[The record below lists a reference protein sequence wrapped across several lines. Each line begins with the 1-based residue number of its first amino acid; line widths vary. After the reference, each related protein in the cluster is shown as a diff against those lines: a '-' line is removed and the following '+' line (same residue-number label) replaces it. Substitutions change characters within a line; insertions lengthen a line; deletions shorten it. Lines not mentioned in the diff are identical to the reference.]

1 MTMKETFR
9 QQLADA
15 IGRKYI
21 DRIVKQVVETP
32 SCFANLYALTK
43 DEDETTA
50 WHAAWA
56 CEKLSICCPGLFIAP
71 EDLRGELMLR
81 ARSCLHGG
89 IRRLLLNLLLH
100 LPVSV
105 PIDVP
110 FLNFCLGN
118 MLSPSETPA
127 GQAASIKLAYALCSK
142 EPELLEELRLCL
154 ENMEPEYYTAAV
166 QCARNNVLKKL
177 RKHIGSPSRETI
189 TL

>member
-1 MTMKETFR
+1 MKETFK

-15 IGRKYI
+15 LGRKYI
-21 DRIVKQVVETP
+21 DRIVEQVAENP
-32 SCFANLYALTK
+32 SCFADLYALTK

-50 WHAAWA
+50 WRAAWA
-56 CEKLSICCPGLFIAP
+56 CEKLSICRPGLFAAP
-71 EDLRGELMLR
+71 EDLRSELMLR
-81 ARSCLHGG
+81 VQTCKHGG
-89 IRRLLLNLLLH
+89 IRRLLLNMLLH
-100 LPVSV
+100 LPVFV

-127 GQAASIKLAYALCSK
+127 GQAASIKLAYALCCK

-166 QCARNNVLKKL
+166 QCARSNVLKKI
-177 RKHIGSPSRETI
+177 RNTWVRTHGKQ
-189 TL
+189 